1 MFQDLS
7 LRSLILRILLYL
19 TISYSYKV
27 GKQYWLDFPSTYS
40 CYVYTNIEIHVIRLL
55 EMTASDIQFIL
66 PTSASCCWSKPFTL
80 QKLQRVNALC
90 CGSGG
95 RRGGGRLRA
104 TATTTTTTATTDN
117 LWGQRNWLSRKV
129 AGTFDTSFNK

>member
-1 MFQDLS
+1 
-7 LRSLILRILLYL
+7 
-19 TISYSYKV
+19 
-27 GKQYWLDFPSTYS
+27 
-40 CYVYTNIEIHVIRLL
+40 
-55 EMTASDIQFIL
+55 MTASDIKFIL

-129 AGTFDTSFNK
+129 AGTFITSFNK